1 MKRYP
6 IALAAA
12 ALAGAALQ
20 YWCRGSAFDPATGL
34 VERPLQ
40 PALLALWGFYLAV
53 PVLAL
58 LAALPLR
65 GAVPPEEGLYGGFG
79 PVGRGV
85 GVLGGLLLCA
95 AGALRLAEALPP
107 LLAFLRAGL
116 NWGRLGGCAVNA
128 LLCAGGAGLVWLAL
142 GRGAKGRSLAALLP
156 GFGVCFWLVVFYHNE
171 TRDPVLARYVWTLL
185 ALMAA
190 VLALYHQAAWGFG
203 RPAPVRTQW
212 FTLTAGVWALAALPG
227 AGTLAEGLGLA
238 GLGCWMGLM
247 SEVASRPAAP
257 WAPTPQGASPAQEG
271 TETAAGETPAEAK
284 PAGQAGGETAPKTP
298 EGESAP
304 AEESAPE
311 ELSPEQ
317 QVMLDLLDKDGL

>member
-20 YWCRGSAFDPATGL
+20 YWCRSSAFDPATGL
-34 VERPLQ
+34 VELPLQ

-58 LAALPLR
+58 PAALPLR
-65 GAVPPEEGLYGGFG
+65 GTAHQGESLYGGFG
-79 PVGRGV
+79 PFGRGV

-95 AGALRLAEALPP
+95 AGVLRLAESLPAL
-107 LLAFLRAGL
+107 LAGL
-116 NWGRLGGCAVNA
+116 NWGGLGSCAVNV
-128 LLCAGGAGLVWLAL
+128 LLCAGGGGLIWLAL

-227 AGTLAEGLGLA
+227 ADTLAEGLGLA

-247 SEVASRPAAP
+247 SDSVSRPAAP
-257 WAPTPQGASPAQEG
+257 WAPSPRGASPFQERAQVP
-271 TETAAGETPAEAK
+271 ETGRPSPAEEP
-284 PAGQAGGETAPKTP
+284 PAGQTGPQPPEEEFTP
-298 EGESAP
+298 A
-304 AEESAPE
+304 

-317 QVMLDLLDKDGL
+317 QVMLDLLDQDEL